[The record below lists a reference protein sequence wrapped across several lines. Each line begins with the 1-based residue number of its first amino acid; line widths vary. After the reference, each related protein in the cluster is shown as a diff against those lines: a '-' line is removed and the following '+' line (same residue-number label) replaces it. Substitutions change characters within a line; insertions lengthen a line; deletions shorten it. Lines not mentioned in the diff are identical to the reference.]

1 MHRLY
6 VAEGFLDSIVQAP
19 HYSFA
24 ADGTRVDVTIAIVEG
39 RQYFFGDITFAGQA
53 IYDAETLRG
62 QMGDLL
68 SLPYTDGRLA
78 DIPRR
83 LQAYYKARGYF
94 AVKVDAVGA
103 PTAARDG
110 RVPVR
115 VTIAAGPIY
124 YFDGATVTGL
134 QRLRPSYIT
143 NRFRKLSGQPYSPDV
158 LDGKFR
164 DLMKTGLFNVLQI
177 KPVPTDGNMLHL
189 QISAEEAKSREF
201 GFSLGYGSYVG
212 GIVGVSFRDR
222 DLFGYGRPLT
232 TSVEYTSRG
241 YKFEVLYEDPYLFE
255 TENHLKMRVSALT
268 YDYDGY
274 SKFEFGG
281 RVDLSRNITK
291 KYEVGVVFSAHHK
304 EITSADIAPEFLG
317 ETSYLVNSIGLTQTL
332 DLRDSPLVSPRGL
345 VFDNTFDVALS
356 AFGSQ
361 IEFVSSTARVSY
373 YLPFAPKKQVVVVAG
388 EAEPGSFS
396 RWFRQSSVAFGA
408 RVGIIHSLG
417 PNASD
422 PYTLPIDERFFNGGS
437 TTVRSF
443 AERDLGPHDDGEP
456 IGGEFFTIFNAEYT
470 FPIFGEIE
478 GAVFFD
484 AGNLLPSSEDP
495 GLDDMRYAI
504 GAGLR
509 WKLPIG
515 PVRLDYGVNP
525 DPHEFE
531 ARGAFHFSFGFA
543 F

>member
-1 MHRLY
+1 MWRSTGLTRLVTTELRTQLKEEIAAIEEFGLSPARGDDAAFFLALFYRKHGYSKARVRYSLPGGGRLRLDIDEGPLVTLGTVSFVGNDHEPSAKLLEFALAPTRERYSKAQRTLPFVASDLEEGVNLVHRLY

-19 HYSFA
+19 HYRFS
-24 ADGTRVDVTIAIVEG
+24 ADGGRVDVTIAIVEG

-53 IYDAETLRG
+53 VYAAETLRG
-62 QMGDLL
+62 QMLDLL
-68 SLPYTDGRLA
+68 ALPYTDGRLA

-103 PTAARDG
+103 PTAARNG

-124 YFDGATVTGL
+124 YFDGTTVSGL

-143 NRFRKLSGQPYSPDV
+143 NRFRKLSGKPYSPDV

-212 GIVGVSFRDR
+212 GIVGVSYRDR

-232 TSVEYTSRG
+232 TSAEYTSRG

-255 TENHLKMRVSALT
+255 TENHLKVRVAALT

-274 SKFEFGG
+274 SKFEYGG
-281 RVDLSRNITK
+281 RIDLSRNITK
-291 KYEVGVVFSAHHK
+291 KYEIGAVFSAHQK
-304 EITSADIAPEFLG
+304 EITSSDIAPEFLG
-317 ETSYLVNSIGLTQTL
+317 DTFYLVNSIGLTQTL

-345 VFDNTFDVALS
+345 VFDNTFDFAL
-356 AFGSQ
+356 
-361 IEFVSSTARVSY
+361 
-373 YLPFAPKKQVVVVAG
+373 
-388 EAEPGSFS
+388 
-396 RWFRQSSVAFGA
+396 
-408 RVGIIHSLG
+408 
-417 PNASD
+417 
-422 PYTLPIDERFFNGGS
+422 
-437 TTVRSF
+437 VRS
-443 AERDLGPHDDGEP
+443 R
-456 IGGEFFTIFNAEYT
+456 
-470 FPIFGEIE
+470 
-478 GAVFFD
+478 
-484 AGNLLPSSEDP
+484 
-495 GLDDMRYAI
+495 
-504 GAGLR
+504 
-509 WKLPIG
+509 
-515 PVRLDYGVNP
+515 
-525 DPHEFE
+525 
-531 ARGAFHFSFGFA
+531 
-543 F
+543 